1 MAKLF
6 MVPSVISE
14 GQVDSIPEA
23 CLQVIKTLKFY
34 VAERART
41 ARRFIKLCQPPFSIQ
56 EIELVEMD
64 KRDLQVGQDQV
75 LKWLKAGHD
84 VGVISESGMP
94 GVADPGKE
102 FAALA
107 HRNNFEVVP
116 LPGPSSILLALS
128 GSGLN
133 GQQFTF
139 HGYLPIKDG
148 ELKSKLASLQKFA
161 SKGQTQIFI
170 ETPFRNQRMFDHIT
184 KFVDPNLS
192 LCVAI
197 DISGEQQSIQTKKI
211 KDWKGKKPAF
221 NKIPT
226 VFLLGK

>member
-1 MAKLF
+1 MARLY

-23 CLQVIKTLKFY
+23 SLQAIKTLKFY

-107 HRNNFEVVP
+107 HRR
-116 LPGPSSILLALS
+116 
-128 GSGLN
+128 
-133 GQQFTF
+133 
-139 HGYLPIKDG
+139 D
-148 ELKSKLASLQKFA
+148 
-161 SKGQTQIFI
+161 
-170 ETPFRNQRMFDHIT
+170 
-184 KFVDPNLS
+184 
-192 LCVAI
+192 
-197 DISGEQQSIQTKKI
+197 
-211 KDWKGKKPAF
+211 
-221 NKIPT
+221 
-226 VFLLGK
+226 

>member
-1 MAKLF
+1 MAKLY

-14 GQVDSIPEA
+14 GQVDSIPKA
-23 CLQVIKTLKFY
+23 SIQVIHHLKHY

-41 ARRFIKLCQPPFSIQ
+41 ARRFIKLCQPPFVIQ

-75 LKWLKAGHD
+75 LEWLNAGHD

-107 HRNNFEVVP
+107 HRNNFEVIP

-133 GQQFTF
+133 GQNFTF

-148 ELKSKLASLQKFA
+148 ELKSKLVSLQKEA
-161 SKGQTQIFI
+161 QKGKTQIFI
-170 ETPFRNQRMFDHIT
+170 ETPFRNQRMLDHLC
-184 KFVDPNLS
+184 KFVDASLH

-197 DISGEQQSIQTKKI
+197 DISGNDQSIQTKKI
-211 KDWKGKKPAF
+211 SEWKGKAPAF
-221 NKIPT
+221 HKIPT

>member
-1 MAKLF
+1 MAKLY

-14 GQVDSIPEA
+14 GQIDTIPEA
-23 CLQVIKTLKFY
+23 SLKVIKQLKCY

-41 ARRFIKLCQPPFSIQ
+41 ARRFIKLCNPPFSIQ
-56 EIELVEMD
+56 EIDIVEMD
-64 KRDLQVGQDQV
+64 KRDLQAGQSEV
-75 LKWLKAGHD
+75 LSWLKEGKD

-94 GVADPGKE
+94 GVADPGKS

-107 HRNNFEVVP
+107 HRNGFEVIP

-133 GQQFTF
+133 GQNFCF

-148 ELKSKLASLQKFA
+148 ELKSKLTKLQKA
-161 SKGQTQIFI
+161 AQQGQTQIFI
-170 ETPFRNQRMFDHIT
+170 ETPFRNQRMLDHIT
-184 KFVDPNLS
+184 KFVDGDLS

-197 DISGEQQSIQTKKI
+197 DISGQQQSIVTKKV
-211 KDWKGKKPAF
+211 KAWKGTQPNF

>member
-1 MAKLF
+1 MAKLY

-23 CLQVIKTLKFY
+23 SLQTIQKLKFY

-41 ARRFIKLCQPPFSIQ
+41 ARRFIKLCNPPFSIQ

-64 KRDLQVGQDQV
+64 KRDLQVGQSQV
-75 LKWLKAGHD
+75 LAWLKAGHD

-107 HRNNFEVVP
+107 HRNNFEVIP

-133 GQQFTF
+133 GQNFAF

-148 ELKSKLASLQKFA
+148 ELKSKLTNLQKA
-161 SKGQTQIFI
+161 AQKGQTQIFI
-170 ETPFRNQRMFDHIT
+170 ETPFRNQRMLDHIC
-184 KFVDPNLS
+184 KFVDSNLN

-197 DISGEQQSIQTKKI
+197 DISGEHQSIQTKKVAN
-211 KDWKGKKPAF
+211 WKGMKPAF